1 MITDIIKNFLNS
13 LPAAFSVDTQ
23 ETCAV
28 TITYGDSTE
37 IECVVDGLDLTLR
50 PLSSFKIDQ
59 TLDLTGKTVT
69 EVVAE
74 INAIGDYVATLNDS
88 GTLNAIRF
96 WDTTT
101 LDGKLYVFD
110 NINYAI
116 AKAFALE
123 MGALKEAVAE
133 TARQAVIQSA
143 TTFVLDYWGS
153 YIGVTRTVSETDASY
168 AQRIL
173 DAIRQTRANNKS
185 IELMVQ
191 RVFAFESA
199 VLDLEPITLSGMIM
213 WDPTQA
219 SPIVIGDIRYPL
231 YQYAELD
238 LPYEFSVNFQD
249 WFFTSVSLNEFKQ
262 IAAKLSEAKAAG
274 TMWLIHT
281 ADINCMLMNCPYTP
295 INDTVLLPVSKIY
308 HGAVDS
314 DGLAFVDPYR
324 GTFWLGQ
331 EDRQSFVLGD
341 ATDIIDLPTNALLLP
356 LAWEDHDYQP
366 FITDTT
372 TETPIMFDFDLEFE
386 EPILFVTSEYNRF
399 LDSELYIEERD
410 VF

>member
-1 MITDIIKNFLNS
+1 VITDIIKHFLDS
-13 LPAAFSVDTQ
+13 LPVAFSVDTQ

-50 PLSSFKIDQ
+50 PLSSFKVDQ
-59 TLDLTGKTVT
+59 ALDLTGKTVT
-69 EVVAE
+69 QVVAE
-74 INAIGDYVATLNDS
+74 INALGNYVATLQNS
-88 GTLNAIRF
+88 GTLNALRF

-116 AKAFALE
+116 AKAFAME

-191 RVFAFESA
+191 RVFALEST
-199 VLDLEPITLSGMIM
+199 VLDLDPVTIGGMTM

-219 SPIVIGDIRYPL
+219 APIVIGDTRYPL

-249 WFFTSVSLNEFKQ
+249 WFFTSVSLSEFRQ
-262 IAAKLSEAKAAG
+262 IAVKLSEAKAAG

-281 ADINCMLMNCPYTP
+281 ADVGGMLMNCPYTP
-295 INDTVLLPVSKIY
+295 INDTILLPVSKIY
-308 HGAVDS
+308 HGSVDS
-314 DGLAFVDPYR
+314 DGLAFVNPYR

-331 EDRQSFVLGD
+331 EDRMSFVLGD
-341 ATDIIDLPTNALLLP
+341 TTDLVGLPTDALLLS

-366 FITDTT
+366 IVTDTT
-372 TETPIMFDFDLEFE
+372 SETPIMFDFDLELE

-399 LDSELYIEERD
+399 LAGDLYIEERD
-410 VF
+410 T